1 LTLGKSRILRFA
13 LVAAVLVEIGIWAF
27 RPQPVAADFATVQRG
42 PLDVT
47 VDEEGRT
54 RVHDRYVVSAP
65 LPGRMR
71 RIELEPGD
79 PVVAGKT
86 VLARFQPADPVLL
99 DARTRAELQARVR
112 AAEAAIGQARAER
125 ERIRAELAFAQT
137 EFKRAQK
144 LLEERVIAARELEVT
159 ERQVKTLERA
169 LQSGDFAVRT
179 AEYQLQV
186 ARSSLLQSTSDR
198 GPTLIPLYSPVN
210 GVVLRKLQE
219 SETVVPTGQ
228 PLLEV
233 GNLQDMEIVSDLLSS
248 AAVAVAPGQPAH
260 IEQWGGDRPLRGR
273 VRRKEPSGFTKIS
286 ALGVEEQRV
295 NVLVDFDEPYEAWK
309 SIGDGYRVELRIVTL
324 HKEDVI
330 KVPTSSLFRHESKWA
345 VYKVDSDRAV
355 RQVVEVGARNGLEA
369 EIISGLQPGER
380 IVVYPSEA
388 MADGVKVR
396 ARD

>member
-1 LTLGKSRILRFA
+1 MTLAKSRIFRFA
-13 LVAAVLVEIGIWAF
+13 LVAAVLVGIGIWAF

-42 PLDVT
+42 PLEVT

-54 RVHDRYVVSAP
+54 RVRDRYVVSAP

-112 AAEAAIGQARAER
+112 AADAAIGQARAER

-248 AAVAVAPGQPAH
+248 TAVAVAPGQPAH

-345 VYKVDSDRAV
+345 VYKVDSNRAV
-355 RQVVEVGARNGLEA
+355 RQLVEVGARNGLEA